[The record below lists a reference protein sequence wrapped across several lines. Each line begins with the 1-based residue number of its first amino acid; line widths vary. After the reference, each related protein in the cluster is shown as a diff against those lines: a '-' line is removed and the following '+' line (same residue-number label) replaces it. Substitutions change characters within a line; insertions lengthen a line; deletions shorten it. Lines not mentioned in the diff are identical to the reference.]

1 MKNESTSMN
10 FIDQISDEHFNALYE
25 ITKMLNAADLEEELF
40 TKALDW
46 IIQSVSAE
54 RGLFV
59 KYNSGKNNFSI
70 IVARNIEKESIYN
83 LSEFSSGVLRQVVD
97 QKKSIIYHDVQSDPT
112 LSQFESVRIKK
123 IKSVIGVPI
132 FNGQKIYGVILADST
147 KNRKDFNE
155 RSLRFINFFSNLVS
169 LALEKIENFRH
180 LKEENKNLI
189 ERLSGTALI
198 PGMLGNSPAVQK
210 LAKLINRVAMTDA
223 TVLIYGESGSGKE
236 LAAEAIHKLSKRNKG
251 PFLAQFCGS
260 IPDSLLESELFGHKK
275 GTFTGA
281 VSDKIG
287 LLEAADGG
295 TFFLDEIAD
304 ISEALQTKLLR
315 VLDKKEIIRLGETNI
330 RKIDVR
336 IIAATNKNLSDLVK
350 EGKFRE
356 DLLYR
361 LNVFPVNVPSLR
373 ERKEDIPLL
382 TDNIIKSSA
391 KPSLRLNEK
400 ALNKI
405 IKYSWPGNVR
415 QLINVLHRAVILS
428 DGKTITEDE
437 IIIED
442 DDSVLGFEGTLKEFE
457 QKLLL
462 ERLKQFD
469 GNRTRTAESLGVSV
483 RWVQLKLKEMKEH
496 KT

>member
-1 MKNESTSMN
+1 MNEEKLN
-10 FIDQISDEHFNALYE
+10 IDSINQISDEQFDALYE
-25 ITKMLNAADLEEELF
+25 ITKMLNSANLEEELF
-40 TKALDW
+40 TKSLDW
-46 IIQSVSAE
+46 IIQAISAE

-59 KYNSGKNNFSI
+59 KYNSYQNNFSI
-70 IVARNIEKESIYN
+70 IVARNIEKESIYD
-83 LSEFSSGVLRQVVD
+83 LSEFSSGVLHQVVE
-97 QKKSIIYHDVQSDPT
+97 KEKSIIYHDVQSDPT

-155 RSLRFINFFSNLVS
+155 RSLKFINFFSNLVS

-180 LKEENKNLI
+180 LKEENQKLI
-189 ERLSGTALI
+189 EKLRGTSLI
-198 PGMLGNSPAVQK
+198 PGMIGNSRAIQK
-210 LAKLINRVAMTDA
+210 LAKLLHRVALTET
-223 TVLIYGESGSGKE
+223 TVLITGESGTGKE
-236 LAAEAIHKLSKRNKG
+236 LAAEAIHKLSSRSKG

-287 LLEAADGG
+287 LLEAANGG

-315 VLDKKEIIRLGETNI
+315 VLDKKEILRLGETSV

-336 IIAATNKNLSDLVK
+336 IIAATNRNLSEMVK

-356 DLLYR
+356 DLFYR
-361 LNVFPVNVPSLR
+361 LNVFPVNVPALR
-373 ERKEDIPLL
+373 ERKDDL
-382 TDNIIKSSA
+382 
-391 KPSLRLNEK
+391 PSLADHIIRSSSKPNLRLTEK
-400 ALNKI
+400 AFNKI
-405 IKYSWPGNVR
+405 SKYNWPGNVR

-437 IIIED
+437 VILEED
-442 DDSVLGFEGTLKEFE
+442 DSKLSAEGKLKDFEK
-457 QKLLL
+457 KLLV

-483 RWVQLKLKEMKEH
+483 RWIQLKLKEMNEQER
-496 KT
+496 